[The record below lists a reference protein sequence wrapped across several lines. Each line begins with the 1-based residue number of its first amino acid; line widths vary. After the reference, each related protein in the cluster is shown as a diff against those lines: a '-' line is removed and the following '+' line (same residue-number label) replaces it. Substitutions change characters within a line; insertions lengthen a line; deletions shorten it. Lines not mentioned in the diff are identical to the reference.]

1 MYEKLETYSKGS
13 IKTTNKKFPC
23 SNYISPE
30 TQNFSNYYNLPSSQN
45 TNLNQLPFYKI
56 NNQEKIKG
64 TPIQLP
70 KYSDTK
76 YDINEQF
83 QPIYKEYKKDEKSNQ
98 DSKEKED
105 FKLPYEE
112 KNITPIENDVK
123 LLPVLDYKF
132 NMREICKQCI
142 LLEDHL
148 SHLEKRCPD
157 CCIKHFLALEALSEE
172 AIQLDKKNEGVDV
185 IYHLPERIRKIQKN
199 WYKDPSKN
207 ATKCSQ
213 DLREIRKELMETSFP
228 IIFDEDKNKKLSC
241 SSSYCSLK

>member
-13 IKTTNKKFPC
+13 IKTTNKKYTC

-30 TQNFSNYYNLPSSQN
+30 TKNFSNYYNLPSSQN
-45 TNLNQLPFYKI
+45 TNINQLPFYKI

-64 TPIQLP
+64 NSVQLP

-76 YDINEQF
+76 HDINEQF
-83 QPIYKEYKKDEKSNQ
+83 QPIYKEYKKYEKSNQ
-98 DSKEKED
+98 NPEKKED

-112 KNITPIENDVK
+112 NNITPIENDGK

-185 IYHLPERIRKIQKN
+185 MYHLPKRIRKIQKN
-199 WYKDPSKN
+199 WYQDPSKN
-207 ATKCSQ
+207 ATRCSQ

-228 IIFDEDKNKKLSC
+228 IIFDENSNKKLSC
-241 SSSYCSLK
+241 SSSSCSLK